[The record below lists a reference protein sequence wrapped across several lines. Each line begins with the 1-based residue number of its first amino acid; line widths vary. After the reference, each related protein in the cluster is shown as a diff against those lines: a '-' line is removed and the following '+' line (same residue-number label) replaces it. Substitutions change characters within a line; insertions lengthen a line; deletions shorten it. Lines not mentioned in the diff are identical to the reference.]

1 MPPLQTMEAKFV
13 PKDTRE
19 FLGKLLVKDCSR
31 SLYFDRYARPA
42 AVREDRQAFFTEGF
56 KTHTDLV
63 RLRSWAV
70 ASGAIAK
77 CGVRFYA
84 QLQSR
89 LMVNM
94 SGGVM
99 ENAGLCLDRYGLPY
113 IPGSAVKGC
122 ARRAALAA
130 LNEWCETSKKPSG
143 TDNLFS
149 RACESFAE
157 PFDMLAAIA
166 RVFGWCE
173 QDWLDNSDFA
183 WATGKRPDALSKA
196 AVALAGSSGRTMA
209 PEQAGT
215 PWKSL
220 PNSAGGVAF
229 LSAHPVELPKGT
241 DIQGM
246 KTPAVGE
253 LELDVVTCHHPEYYQ
268 GERMVATDDEDPNP
282 VVFPAVAAGHVFGF
296 VLRRLRCVEGDLRH
310 AEAWLRCGLGTF
322 GLGAKTAAGYG
333 WFDCSEAVGN
343 AVSESIQRRVE
354 REKRAAEEAAAKAKA
369 EAEAK
374 AKEEEKEKLR
384 AALEGL
390 TGEDLANKQVELM
403 TKEQFWSKVQ
413 AFHKESKKGG
423 PLDEHRKA
431 LVRALRGARL
441 DVWKQFKEKAKSGD
455 LAKAADAIRSLS
467 KQMYTGNEGRM
478 P

>member
-13 PKDTRE
+13 PKDTQE
-19 FLGKLLVKDCSR
+19 VLGKLPVKDCSR
-31 SLYFDRYARPA
+31 SLYFDRYARPD
-42 AVREDRQAFFTEGF
+42 AVKEKRHAFFTEGF

-130 LNEWCETSKKPSG
+130 LNEWCETSEKPSDA
-143 TDNLFS
+143 DNLFS

-173 QDWLDNSDFA
+173 QDWAKNSDFA

-196 AVALAGSSGRTMA
+196 AVALAGSSGRAIA
-209 PEQAGT
+209 PEHAGT

-241 DIQGM
+241 DIQGV

-268 GERMVATDDEDPNP
+268 GERTVATDDEDPNP

-333 WFDCSEAVGN
+333 WFDAEPRLDSRVQEELARAGLKADPALLEEFARWDDKQVRR
-343 AVSESIQRRVE
+343 AVSAFAFLALVPKDGREATPEYQFTLAKFVIEQRTKLFLA
-354 REKRAAEEAAAKAKA
+354 EKNHARSDFANGIK
-369 EAEAK
+369 
-374 AKEEEKEKLR
+374 R
-384 AALEGL
+384 
-390 TGEDLANKQVELM
+390 LANIFQL
-403 TKEQFWSKVQ
+403 
-413 AFHKESKKGG
+413 G
-423 PLDEHRKA
+423 
-431 LVRALRGARL
+431 
-441 DVWKQFKEKAKSGD
+441 
-455 LAKAADAIRSLS
+455 LS
-467 KQMYTGNEGRM
+467 
-478 P
+478 